1 MQGSRERPGRL
12 LRLVPVRDQSAPQAS
27 YMHMH
32 IHVHVACDLAS
43 AGPAVQA
50 EGALCKAGRATGAE
64 VSQLAVAEVVEDDR
78 RVGATREVVL
88 VHAARYLMRAR
99 TKVTLVPGT
108 GSWLRLRLRLRVRL
122 TVKLR
127 VRP

>member
-1 MQGSRERPGRL
+1 M
-12 LRLVPVRDQSAPQAS
+12 
-27 YMHMH
+27 
-32 IHVHVACDLAS
+32 
-43 AGPAVQA
+43 
-50 EGALCKAGRATGAE
+50 
-64 VSQLAVAEVVEDDR
+64 SQLAVAEVVEDDR